1 MSVTRS
7 RSFCFTWN
15 NYPDDHADV
24 VERLGTRYH
33 CYGYETCPTTG
44 TEHLQ
49 GFVYFDM
56 PKSFTAVRRGLL
68 GSHVSI
74 AKGSVAQNITYCSK
88 EDCFLEFGERPMSQ
102 ELKGSNEQKRWASAY
117 ECAQKGLISEIP
129 GDIAIRCYAN
139 IKRIESDFM
148 AIVPN
153 SREPCGVWI
162 HGESG
167 AGKSYSVH
175 FRYPGLYNKMR
186 NKWWDGYQN
195 EEVVLIDD
203 MDIYDIKLGGQL
215 KHWADAY
222 SFMAERKGSA
232 TRCCPKKV
240 IVTSQYTISEIW
252 SDPKTI
258 DALTRR
264 FTVIEKILGQ
274 DIVI

>member
-1 MSVTRS
+1 MLIIIKMPRGRVAAPKLVQDQNNTLIKLTAEQVKEIQDQEFDNSGLVEFQTPS
-7 RSFCFTWN
+7 TDNGKAFVFTWN

-49 GFVYFDM
+49 GFVYFNM

-88 EDCFLEFGERPMSQ
+88 EECFLEFGERPMSQ

-186 NKWWDGYQN
+186 NKWWDGYR
-195 EEVVLIDD
+195 
-203 MDIYDIKLGGQL
+203 G
-215 KHWADAY
+215 
-222 SFMAERKGSA
+222 
-232 TRCCPKKV
+232 
-240 IVTSQYTISEIW
+240 
-252 SDPKTI
+252 
-258 DALTRR
+258 
-264 FTVIEKILGQ
+264 
-274 DIVI
+274 